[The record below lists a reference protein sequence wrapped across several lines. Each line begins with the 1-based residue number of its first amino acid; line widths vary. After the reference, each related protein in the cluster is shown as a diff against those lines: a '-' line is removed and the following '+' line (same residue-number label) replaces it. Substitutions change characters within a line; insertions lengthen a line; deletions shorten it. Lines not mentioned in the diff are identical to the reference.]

1 MRTQPVI
8 PTPGALPVIHD
19 GEAALV
25 AAAKDGDREA
35 FSELVRRYER
45 KIFRLAQNITHNPED
60 AEDVMQDAFLKAYEH
75 LNSFQGN
82 SRFYT
87 WLVRITVNQALMKL
101 RKRRANHFSLDQ
113 PVAAGDNDL
122 VPREI
127 EDWGPSPERRYA
139 QSELREILG
148 AALKE
153 LAPAYRIVFWLRDV
167 EELSTEE
174 TARLLG
180 LSIPGVKARLSRA
193 RLRLRNNLNRL
204 FAPGSEAGPSLS
216 LS

>member
-1 MRTQPVI
+1 MRTQAAL
-8 PTPGALPVIHD
+8 PTPAVPPLLND

-25 AAAKDGDREA
+25 AAAQDGDREA

-45 KIFRLAQNITHNPED
+45 KIFRLAQNITHHPED

-75 LNSFQGN
+75 LGDFHGD

-101 RKRRANHFSLDQ
+101 RKRRANHFSLDD
-113 PVAAGDNDL
+113 PVPAEESEM
-122 VPREI
+122 PREI
-127 EDWGPSPERRYA
+127 EDWSPSPEQRFA
-139 QSELREILG
+139 QSELRDILG
-148 AALKE
+148 AALKQ

-174 TARLLG
+174 TARVLG

-193 RLRLRNNLNRL
+193 RLRLRNLLNGV
-204 FAPGSEAGPSLS
+204 FAPNSEPCCV
-216 LS
+216 

>member
-1 MRTQPVI
+1 
-8 PTPGALPVIHD
+8 
-19 GEAALV
+19 LV

-35 FSELVRRYER
+35 FSALVRRYER
-45 KIFRLAQNITHNPED
+45 KIFRLAQNITHHPED

-75 LNSFQGN
+75 LGDFHGD

-101 RKRRANHFSLDQ
+101 RKRRANHFSLDD
-113 PVAAGDNDL
+113 PVPVEDNE
-122 VPREI
+122 VPREL
-127 EDWGPSPERRYA
+127 EDWSPSPEQRFA
-139 QSELREILG
+139 QSELRDILG
-148 AALKE
+148 AALKQ

-193 RLRLRNNLNRL
+193 RLRLRNILGEV
-204 FAPGSEAGPSLS
+204 FAPSSDPCCA
-216 LS
+216 

>member
-1 MRTQPVI
+1 MRTQP
-8 PTPGALPVIHD
+8 ALPAPPTGVGVIRD

-45 KIFRLAQNITHNPED
+45 RIFRLAQNITHSPED
-60 AEDVMQDAFLKAYEH
+60 AEDVMQDAFLKAYQH
-75 LNSFQGN
+75 LDNFNGD

-113 PVAAGDNDL
+113 PVAAGDADL

-127 EDWGPSPERRYA
+127 ADWAPSPEHRYA
-139 QSELREILG
+139 QSELRDILG
-148 AALKE
+148 AALQQ
-153 LAPAYRIVFWLRDV
+153 LDPAYRIVFWLRDV

-174 TARLLG
+174 TARVLG

-193 RLRLRNNLNRL
+193 RLRLRNILNPV
-204 FAPGSEAGPSLS
+204 FAPASEPCCA
-216 LS
+216 

>member
-1 MRTQPVI
+1 MRTQPALSTL
-8 PTPGALPVIHD
+8 PTPVGAIQD
-19 GEAALV
+19 GESALV

-35 FSELVRRYER
+35 FSELVRRYESR
-45 KIFRLAQNITHNPED
+45 IFRLARNITHDPED

-75 LNSFQGN
+75 LDSFHGD

-101 RKRRANHFSLDQ
+101 RKRRPNHFSLDD
-113 PVAAGDNDL
+113 PVPGEDDL

-127 EDWGPSPERRYA
+127 EDWGPSPEQRFA
-139 QSELREILG
+139 QSELRDILG
-148 AALKE
+148 AALKQ

-193 RLRLRNNLNRL
+193 RLRLRNILNDV
-204 FAPGSEAGPSLS
+204 FTPNSESCCA
-216 LS
+216 

>member
-1 MRTQPVI
+1 MRTQPALAA
-8 PTPGALPVIHD
+8 PTSLGALHD

-45 KIFRLAQNITHNPED
+45 KIFRLAQNITHHPED

-75 LNSFQGN
+75 LGDFNGD

-101 RKRRANHFSLDQ
+101 RKRRANHFSLDE
-113 PVAAGDNDL
+113 PMRGEESE

-127 EDWGPSPERRYA
+127 EDWSPSPEQRFA
-139 QSELREILG
+139 QAELRDILG
-148 AALKE
+148 SALKE

-167 EELSTEE
+167 EEMSTED

-193 RLRLRNNLNRL
+193 RLRLRNLL
-204 FAPGSEAGPSLS
+204 SPSFS
-216 LS
+216 PVTGDPTPAASH

>member
-1 MRTQPVI
+1 MRTQP
-8 PTPGALPVIHD
+8 ALPTAGAPPLIHD

-35 FSELVRRYER
+35 FSELVRRYEQR
-45 KIFRLAQNITHNPED
+45 IFRLAQNITRNPED

-75 LNSFQGN
+75 LDSFNGD

-101 RKRRANHFSLDQ
+101 RKRRPNHFSLDQ
-113 PVAAGDNDL
+113 PVAGDGEL
-122 VPREI
+122 IPREI

-139 QSELREILG
+139 QSELRGILG
-148 AALKE
+148 AAINQLE
-153 LAPAYRIVFWLRDV
+153 PAYRIVFWLRDV

-193 RLRLRNNLNRL
+193 RFRLRNILNQ
-204 FAPGSEAGPSLS
+204 FFTPGSDLRLATTS
-216 LS
+216 